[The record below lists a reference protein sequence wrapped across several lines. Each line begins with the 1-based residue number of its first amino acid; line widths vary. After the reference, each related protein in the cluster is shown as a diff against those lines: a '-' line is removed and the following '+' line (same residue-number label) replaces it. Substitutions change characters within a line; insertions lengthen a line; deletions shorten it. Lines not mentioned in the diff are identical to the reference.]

1 VDATCFRSFPLPK
14 GPALRRVISS
24 STLPGSS
31 ASTPMRAVFVIYVV
45 LIAAGLVTFTIIGL
59 THH

>member
-1 VDATCFRSFPLPK
+1 MRC
-14 GPALRRVISS
+14 GSS
-24 STLPGSS
+24 SPPRSVRRPRVVR
-31 ASTPMRAVFVIYVV
+31 AQFMRAMFVIYIV